1 MSVLPSSTGP
11 LGSTWLLSL
20 TGFPAGRVT
29 ATITNPAGIPKSQ
42 FLTAG
47 ADGSASMTFQTT
59 LSDQPGIGKYIFR
72 FDGGG
77 ASVTTSIEVTR
88 PQ

>member
-1 MSVLPSSTGP
+1 M
-11 LGSTWLLSL
+11 WLLSL

-59 LSDQPGIGKYIFR
+59 LTDQPGVGKYIFR